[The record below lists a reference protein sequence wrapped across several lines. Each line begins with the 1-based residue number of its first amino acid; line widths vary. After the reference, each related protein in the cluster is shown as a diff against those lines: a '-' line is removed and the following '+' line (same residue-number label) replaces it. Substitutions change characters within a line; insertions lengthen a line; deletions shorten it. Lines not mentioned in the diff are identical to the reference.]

1 MISNISGLK
10 FDIATSNTGYF
21 LLNEIGIQ
29 TLANAM
35 NASVHIG
42 VGSGKITTYNSYTAP
57 IAGTPFID
65 VGNYYVTIMQKASN
79 SYNYPC
85 VYTKN
90 YQVVY
95 SGGSF
100 YNGAYNLVVGYSA
113 DNIRFMGANTSN
125 TKVYVF
131 CEYTNINGV
140 TKPCM
145 VVKESTSNY
154 FQVFHQSVTYESITI
169 PTCIGVNDVNYV
181 CIQEVAYN
189 NRLAYFN
196 GLYTSVRQYNCGY
209 KTVALNGDTYDVLVS
224 GGTSYPTI
232 YCKRS

>member
-42 VGSGKITTYNSYTAP
+42 VGSGNITTYNGYTAP

-65 VGNYYVTIMQKASN
+65 VGNYYVTIMQKASGR
-79 SYNYPC
+79 YKYPC
-85 VYTKN
+85 VYTKK
-90 YQVVY
+90 YKVVY
-95 SGGSF
+95 DASSF
-100 YNGAYNLVVGYSA
+100 YNGTYDLVVGYSA
-113 DNIRFMGANTSN
+113 DNIRFMGINYSN
-125 TKVYVF
+125 TRMYVF
-131 CEYTNINGV
+131 CEYTDINGV
-140 TKPCM
+140 TTPCM
-145 VVKESTSNY
+145 VTKEASYDY
-154 FQVFHQSVTYESITI
+154 FQVYHQSATYENINI
-169 PTCIGVNDVNYV
+169 PTCIGVDDVNYV

-224 GGTSYPTI
+224 GATNHPTI